1 MSSQTSS
8 PTSGPLDHRPGN
20 GPVEPTSLEAGAPS
34 QLEELFGSKSIFDFA
49 ELVKDTIPID
59 PNRG

>member
-1 MSSQTSS
+1 VG
-8 PTSGPLDHRPGN
+8 PTS
-20 GPVEPTSLEAGAPS
+20 VGAPS

-59 PNRG
+59 PTRD